1 MGDLMIKNYLC
12 DHNLVPD
19 LESLHDYYSKGM
31 SIPFFGLRFVSD
43 TYNACKFINSKAF
56 KYIKKFNSTN
66 VIINM

>member
-56 KYIKKFNSTN
+56 K
-66 VIINM
+66 